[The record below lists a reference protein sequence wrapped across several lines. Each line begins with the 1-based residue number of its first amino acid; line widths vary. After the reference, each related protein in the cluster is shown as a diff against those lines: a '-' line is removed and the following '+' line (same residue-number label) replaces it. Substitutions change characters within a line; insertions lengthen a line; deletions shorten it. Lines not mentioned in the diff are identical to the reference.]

1 FRVAQTGWC
10 AMAPG
15 RAVLHWEFSP
25 PAPILRD
32 TEVVDSNGNIIS
44 DRTLFTDYVINIV
57 TPTST
62 PTATPVADAF
72 MELVP
77 EGSAPPNGGT
87 ISVGDKFVLGLWLN
101 AGSHQDATVHQS
113 YLTFTWQL
121 IQNARV
127 STITSTC

>member
-1 FRVAQTGWC
+1 
-10 AMAPG
+10 
-15 RAVLHWEFSP
+15 
-25 PAPILRD
+25 
-32 TEVVDSNGNIIS
+32 
-44 DRTLFTDYVINIV
+44 NIV

-87 ISVGDKFVLGLWLN
+87 ISVGDRFVLGLWLN

-127 STITSTC
+127 STITSTCTLANTLTGDHTVFDVDLQNEVCNGPYPCGHEIQVPPGSIGYASAAYMNPPA